1 MLVGEAECSC
11 GGFTSGALAAVDA
24 GIGTFS
30 FALAS
35 EGVVEREELW
45 LPPLLVLAMRGAETG
60 LELEFASTWAWK
72 RLMSSDARAGRDLSI
87 VGTVA
92 RVAPSRQCAR
102 VWHPFEGNKARLTR
116 QTRSAR
122 RVRLPGE
129 REGRCV
135 QGCFAGRQT
144 SRPWTAVYDPDEPQV
159 LETTV

>member
-87 VGTVA
+87 VGIVRHA
-92 RVAPSRQCAR
+92 PPGECDCPASVRDGAFRVALLGVKPRDRKS
-102 VWHPFEGNKARLTR
+102 V
-116 QTRSAR
+116 
-122 RVRLPGE
+122 V
-129 REGRCV
+129 
-135 QGCFAGRQT
+135 
-144 SRPWTAVYDPDEPQV
+144 
-159 LETTV
+159 